1 MRLLANSGKMTDVE
15 DSAVNDF
22 LLILEEHRKNCER
35 QGKYVEAEIAKNR
48 LEELKVHEETR
59 RREAM
64 RSRQIAERLGVE
76 EAHMLEFQQFNQVW
90 DRKMD
95 EYERNVEEL
104 VVNMREKHKSELL
117 EFQQKLL
124 EKNQKPKFS
133 KDLLNLRRIEEH
145 LARQKDYGEAHK
157 IKLKSDALEAWEL
170 EKWRN
175 LKQQEMF
182 QREVTFKQRQKQD
195 LDALQKRIQSGREE
209 QKKQRQ
215 IDLERLLQRYQNV
228 KAELQQQQN
237 LERIRHEKF
246 AQRAK

>member
-1 MRLLANSGKMTDVE
+1 MTDVE
-15 DSAVNDF
+15 DSAVTDF

-48 LEELKVHEETR
+48 LEELKVHEENR

-117 EFQQKLL
+117 EFQQKML
-124 EKNQKPKFS
+124 EKHQKPKFS

-145 LARQKDYGEAHK
+145 LARQKEYVLA
-157 IKLKSDALEAWEL
+157 
-170 EKWRN
+170 
-175 LKQQEMF
+175 QQ
-182 QREVTFKQRQKQD
+182 RPP
-195 LDALQKRIQSGREE
+195 S
-209 QKKQRQ
+209 
-215 IDLERLLQRYQNV
+215 
-228 KAELQQQQN
+228 
-237 LERIRHEKF
+237 
-246 AQRAK
+246 